1 MIENFK
7 MWWIRN
13 QYEINWFLIGYLTSD
28 GFTQLARGNYLG
40 TLIAWGFAYLN
51 YIFSRRA
58 P

>member
-58 P
+58 